1 MRLPLIG
8 FVVVLSLV
16 ACKGGREVGDPC
28 GVEADACV
36 DGRSLWE
43 CEDGEWARADCAQH
57 CRDLGLETDGCLV
70 TATGDACSCFAPPVE
85 PGSCGP
91 GDPAP
96 PACQGRDRVVRC
108 VDGTRISERCED
120 SCAQDGRYS
129 RGCLYDPVLGYDAC
143 YCVGESERCERLG
156 YPGCATETALMICDE
171 GRWRIQDCAE
181 ACAPLLGNGCYMS
194 PDGAECH
201 CYDGTSSTT
210 VADSESS
217 G

>member
-70 TATGDACSCFAPPVE
+70 TATGDACSCFAPAMKPQM
-85 PGSCGP
+85 CGP
-91 GDPAP
+91 EEPDPP
-96 PACQGRDRVVRC
+96 SCLGVHYISRC
-108 VDGTRISERCED
+108 IDGMRTAEYCSEN
-120 SCAQDGRYS
+120 CAEDGRYS
-129 RGCLYDPVLGYDAC
+129 RGCLYDPILEEDAC
-143 YCVGESERCERLG
+143 YCVGEGEPCERFG
-156 YPGCATETALMICDE
+156 YPTCATETAMMICED
-171 GRWRIQDCAE
+171 GRWRIQECAE
-181 ACAPLLGNGCYMS
+181 ACAPLIGNACYKS
-194 PDGAECH
+194 QYGAECH
-201 CYDGTSSTT
+201 CYDGTGSTT